1 MCRVGSI
8 ERSGGVL
15 VLEVGCG
22 GLNYQVESEGISQHA
37 KENTKIAQTCN

>member
-15 VLEVGCG
+15 VLEVGC
-22 GLNYQVESEGISQHA
+22 LIEGEGMSQHA
-37 KENTKIAQTCN
+37 KEIQK